1 MFLLNL
7 SFAEFAAL
15 FSVIS
20 AGVFALYLFDR
31 SRRRQTV
38 ATLRFWKPAEFP
50 VQMNQRRKVQQPL
63 SLILQI
69 LGIALLLLAIAQLKW
84 GSRERNMRDHV
95 LILDTSA
102 WMGAQGSQGG
112 ILMQEA
118 KGLALAWLKSV
129 PSDDRVMVLRAD
141 AAATPATRFERNKQ
155 TVERAIRESQPAA
168 SALQLGQALRFASEF
183 QKLHSESSGEIVYA
197 GAARMGDVDVA
208 TVPANLRVL
217 PVDGPSDNVGLRR
230 MGLRRSSTDP
240 EAWDIFVS
248 VKNYSSSPRAV
259 PIGLQFAGS
268 PAGTRTL
275 QLKPDAE
282 MEATFTYRTRAN
294 GIVEA
299 KLLASDPFPQDDR
312 AVLEIPQQKQL
323 RIAVYTNEPELL
335 RPVLS
340 ANPNMVATFQAPAA
354 YQPDPADTDLM
365 ILDRFAPPQAPKHD
379 TLWIEPPAAQS
390 PVPVSGQKAAAKLTR
405 WTEDEL
411 LGAGLRTKDLEIE
424 QSVTY
429 RPAGTDIVI
438 AESDGAALIVARPG
452 AVKNVVIGFHP
463 IKTRMRY
470 ELATPLLFAN
480 TIRWMEPESFRRWQ
494 LNGGHVGS
502 VAVKTEGKVDPSAV
516 RVMDEQGA
524 PVPFTMADGEVRFF
538 TNQPGNIRVMTGDRD
553 YSYSLT
559 VPEVGDRVW
568 EIPQK
573 VRRGIPARP
582 VVGASST
589 DLWYWLALAGLAVLA
604 TEWFLYGRHRMRVR
618 TATVSTMPPIAT
630 DGARKAS

>member
-7 SFAEFAAL
+7 SFAELAAL

-31 SRRRQTV
+31 SRRRQMV
-38 ATLRFWKPAEFP
+38 ATLRFWKPSEFP

-95 LILDTSA
+95 LVLDTSA
-102 WMGAQGSQGG
+102 WMGAQDSRGG
-112 ILMQEA
+112 GLLMNDA
-118 KGLALAWLKSV
+118 KNLALAWLKSV

-155 TVERAIRESQPAA
+155 TVEKAIRESQPAA
-168 SALQLGQALRFASEF
+168 SALQLGQALRFAAEF

-197 GAARMGDVDVA
+197 GAGRMADLDIG

-217 PVDGPSDNVGLRR
+217 AVEGPADNIGLRR

-248 VKNYSSSPRAV
+248 VKNYGASPRAV

-282 MEATFTYRTRAN
+282 LETTFTYRTRAN

-299 KLLASDPFPQDDR
+299 KLLTSDPFPQDDR

-340 ANPNMVATFQAPAA
+340 ANPNMAATFLPPSA
-354 YQPDPADTDLM
+354 YQAEPADADLM
-365 ILDRFAPPQAPKHD
+365 ILDRFAPPQPPKRD
-379 TLWIEPPAAQS
+379 ALWIEPPAAQS
-390 PVPVSGQKAAAKLTR
+390 PVTVVGRKSAAKLTR
-405 WTEDEL
+405 WTQDEL

-429 RPAGTDIVI
+429 RPAANDIVI
-438 AESDGAALIVARPG
+438 AESDGEALIVARPG
-452 AVKNVVIGFHP
+452 ARKNVVIGFHP
-463 IKTRMRY
+463 IRTRMRY
-470 ELATPLLFAN
+470 ELAAPLLFAN

-494 LNGGHVGS
+494 LNG
-502 VAVKTEGKVDPSAV
+502 
-516 RVMDEQGA
+516 
-524 PVPFTMADGEVRFF
+524 
-538 TNQPGNIRVMTGDRD
+538 
-553 YSYSLT
+553 
-559 VPEVGDRVW
+559 
-568 EIPQK
+568 
-573 VRRGIPARP
+573 
-582 VVGASST
+582 
-589 DLWYWLALAGLAVLA
+589 
-604 TEWFLYGRHRMRVR
+604 
-618 TATVSTMPPIAT
+618 
-630 DGARKAS
+630 